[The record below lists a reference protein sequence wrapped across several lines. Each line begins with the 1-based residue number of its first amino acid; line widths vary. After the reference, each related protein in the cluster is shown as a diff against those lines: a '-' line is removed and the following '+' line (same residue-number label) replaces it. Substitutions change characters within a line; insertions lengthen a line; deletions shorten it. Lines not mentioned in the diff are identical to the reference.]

1 MSKLRISKEERERMY
16 IKEELMRYYMYKEKI
31 QEIEND
37 IIQFKQHYQEVL
49 NHPHFGG
56 SIIHVQGN
64 SGEKQNIVMRLEYQ
78 LADLQSNLT
87 YYQSR
92 IAELDRWLSVLT
104 DIQYQ
109 IAMIYICQYQCKDVY
124 GASLE
129 LNYAQDTI
137 KAYTDRILKRI
148 QKKFNKIF

>member
-1 MSKLRISKEERERMY
+1 MQKLRISKEERERMY
-16 IKEELMRYYMYKEKI
+16 IKEELMRYYMYKDKI
-31 QEIEND
+31 QEIQND

-49 NHPHFGG
+49 NNPHIGG
-56 SIIHVQGN
+56 SIINVQKNN
-64 SGEKQNIVMRLEYQ
+64 SEKQNIVMRLEYQ
-78 LADLQSNLT
+78 LADLESTLK
-87 YYQSR
+87 YYESR
-92 IAELDRWLSVLT
+92 IAELDRWLSSLT

-109 IAMIYICQYQCKDVY
+109 IAVVYICQYQCKDAY

>member
-1 MSKLRISKEERERMY
+1 MQKLRISKEERERMY
-16 IKEELMRYYMYKEKI
+16 IKEELMRYYMYKDKI
-31 QEIEND
+31 QEIQND

-49 NHPHFGG
+49 NNPHIGG
-56 SIIHVQGN
+56 SIINVQKNN
-64 SGEKQNIVMRLEYQ
+64 SEKQNIVMRLEYQ
-78 LADLQSNLT
+78 LADLESNLK
-87 YYQSR
+87 YYESR
-92 IAELDRWLSVLT
+92 IAELDRWLSSLT

-109 IAMIYICQYQCKDVY
+109 IAVVYICQYQCKDAY